1 MKATRI
7 ATLLVA
13 CFAGLFLNGC
23 KSTWDFW
30 KHDAANT
37 VQSNIR
43 HFDQINRSIHLHLLN
58 TDWNDPYN
66 EYIE

>member
-1 MKATRI
+1 MKALRVVSL
-7 ATLLVA
+7 ALL
-13 CFAGLFLNGC
+13 CTAGLFLSGC

-30 KHDAANT
+30 KKDAANT
-37 VQSNIR
+37 VRSNER

-66 EYIE
+66 EW